1 MGAGMTQTKLGSLY
15 EAVFNVL
22 IGFAINFVANLY
34 VLPLFGF
41 NVTLTQN
48 LAIGAIFTVISV
60 ARSYLIRRY
69 FNARLH
75 ALAERLAA

>member
-1 MGAGMTQTKLGSLY
+1 MTQTKLGSLY
-15 EAVFNVL
+15 EAGFNVL

-41 NVTLTQN
+41 HITLTQN

>member
-1 MGAGMTQTKLGSLY
+1 MTQTRLGSFI
-15 EAVFNVL
+15 EAWINVL
-22 IGFAINFVANLY
+22 VGYWINFFANLLI
-34 VLPLFGF
+34 LPLFGF
-41 NVTLTQN
+41 NVTLSQN
-48 LAIGAIFTVISV
+48 LAIGAIFTAISV

>member
-1 MGAGMTQTKLGSLY
+1 MTQTKLGSLY

-22 IGFAINFVANLY
+22 VGFAINFVANLC

-41 NVTLTQN
+41 NITLTQN

>member
-1 MGAGMTQTKLGSLY
+1 MTQTKIGSLY